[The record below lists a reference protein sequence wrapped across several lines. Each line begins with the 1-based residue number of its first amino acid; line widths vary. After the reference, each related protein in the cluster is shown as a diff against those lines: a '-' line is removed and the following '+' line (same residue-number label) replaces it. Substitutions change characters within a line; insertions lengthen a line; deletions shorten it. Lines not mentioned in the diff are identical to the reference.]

1 MQFRILNQPA
11 ASALELQL
19 NNGERITTESGA
31 MISMTSG
38 FHLETTTHTRGG
50 GGLSKASSDS

>member
-19 NNGERITTESGA
+19 NNGERIHDRVRRNDLHDIG
-31 MISMTSG
+31 IY
-38 FHLETTTHTRGG
+38 LETTTHTRGG
-50 GGLSKASSDS
+50 VASSKV